1 MGMRGCLAL
10 FISIAALAVMTS
22 LCSLTTFSLSQQ
34 TVIDLNAAGF
44 RVDDPVVTIRCALT
58 GKCEDEALGAVEA
71 APLLILTPAATFYM
85 TAAPA
90 MTVAPAAT
98 MPQPT
103 PTEAVLAATAAPTL
117 PATPTETALDLP
129 RITDPRALTI
139 LLLGIDQRSAANE
152 QGPFRTDT
160 MILVHI
166 NPARGTVGVLS
177 LPRDLWVE
185 IPNYGPGRIN
195 TANFLGDSDAY
206 PGGGGPALAME
217 TIAEN
222 FGIRV
227 EKYLLV
233 NFDVFTSVVDLLAP
247 DGVMVNVTEYIN
259 DPDYPDEFYG
269 TMPVTF
275 EPGMQRMDAETL
287 LKYARTRKTQGGDFD
302 RARRQQ
308 QVLDA
313 VRAEVLSAG
322 GIVNFVT
329 QALPLWQELQGNY
342 RTNLELNEIIALGR
356 LMGSI
361 KREDIRYSVIDNYYA
376 SLGKSPAGDDVLIPD
391 FSAIRDLTLR
401 TFYPGAQLTQAEM
414 KARAEGE
421 AAPIFVYNG
430 TNIAGLAGA
439 TREWLLAKDVL
450 VTGINNDV
458 TSGRLQTEIRVYGRF
473 DATAE
478 YLAQLMGLPAE
489 RVRRSG
495 DGLIVEGVLV
505 ALGLDAQAIVGG

>member
-1 MGMRGCLAL
+1 MRPTSCLVL
-10 FISIAALAVMTS
+10 ILSFGALAILTG
-22 LCSLTTFSLSQQ
+22 LCSYSTFSFSQQ
-34 TVIDLNAAGF
+34 TVIDLSASGF
-44 RVDDPVVTIRCALT
+44 RINDPIITLRCALV
-58 GKCEDEALGAVEA
+58 GSCEDEASFAD
-71 APLLILTPAATFYM
+71 APLIAPTLVLTPAATFIA
-85 TAAPA
+85 TSLPQATPAPA
-90 MTVAPAAT
+90 HTVAIEAT
-98 MPQPT
+98 ALPT
-103 PTEAVLAATAAPTL
+103 LAAL
-117 PATPTETALDLP
+117 ATEIVPDLP

-160 MILVHI
+160 MILIHV
-166 NPARGTVGVLS
+166 NPARAAVGVLS

-217 TIAEN
+217 TVAEN

-247 DGVMVNVTEYIN
+247 DGVMVNVTEFID

-269 TMPVTF
+269 TMPLKF

-329 QALPLWQELQGNY
+329 QAYPLWQELQGNY

-356 LMGSI
+356 LMGNI
-361 KREDIRYSVIDNYYA
+361 KRENIHYSVVDNFYA
-376 SLGKSPAGDDVLIPD
+376 SLGQSPQGDAVLIPD
-391 FSAIRDLTLR
+391 FTSIRELIMR
-401 TFYPGAQLTQAEM
+401 TFYPEAQLTPSEL
-414 KARAEGE
+414 KARAQQE
-421 AAPIFVYNG
+421 AAPIFIYNG
-430 TNIAGLAGA
+430 TRIVGLAGA
-439 TREWLLAKDVL
+439 TREWLLAQDVP

-458 TSGRLQTEIRVYGRF
+458 TAGRLQTEIRVYGRYE
-473 DATAE
+473 ATAAH
-478 YLAQLMGLPAE
+478 LAQLMALPKE
-489 RVRRSG
+489 RIRRGG
-495 DGLIVEGVLV
+495 DGVIAEGVLV
-505 ALGLDAQAIVGG
+505 ALGLDAQAIIEG

>member
-1 MGMRGCLAL
+1 MRPTGCLAL
-10 FISIAALAVMTS
+10 IFGIGAFAILTG
-22 LCSLTTFSLSQQ
+22 LCSISTFSLSQQ

-44 RVDDPVVTIRCALT
+44 RVDDPIITVRCAIT
-58 GKCEDEALGAVEA
+58 GNCEGLDPKAGA
-71 APLLILTPAATFYM
+71 APDDAPVLVLTPAATYM
-85 TAAPA
+85 MAT
-90 MTVAPAAT
+90 APAAT
-98 MPQPT
+98 KPPPT
-103 PTEAVLAATAAPTL
+103 ATDVPLATAAPTLAATAAPTQ
-117 PATPTETALDLP
+117 PELP

-139 LLLGIDQRSAANE
+139 LLLGIDQRSAADE

-160 MILVHI
+160 MMLIHI
-166 NPARGTVGVLS
+166 NPASETVGVLS

-247 DGVMVNVTEYIN
+247 DGVMVHVSEFID
-259 DPDYPDEFYG
+259 DPTYPDAGYG
-269 TMPVTF
+269 YDPLHL

-313 VRAEVLSAG
+313 VRAEVLSGG

-356 LMGSI
+356 LMSSI
-361 KREDIRYSVIDNYYA
+361 KRENIRYSVVDNFYA
-376 SLGKSPAGDDVLIPD
+376 ALGQSPQGDEVLIPD
-391 FSAIRDLTLR
+391 FTSIRDLVMR
-401 TFYPGAQLTQAEM
+401 TFYAEAQLNPAEM
-414 KARAEGE
+414 KARAGEEG
-421 AAPIFVYNG
+421 APIFVYNG
-430 TNIAGLAGA
+430 TSIIGLAGA

-458 TSGRLQTEIRVYGRF
+458 TSGRLQTEIRVYGRYQ
-473 DATAE
+473 ATAA
-478 YLAQLMGLPAE
+478 YLAHLMGLPAE
-489 RVRRSG
+489 RVRRSA
-495 DGLIVEGVLV
+495 DGVIAEGVLV
-505 ALGLDAQAIVGG
+505 ALGLDAQAIIEG

>member
-1 MGMRGCLAL
+1 MRRTGCLAVIFSL
-10 FISIAALAVMTS
+10 GLLAVFTG
-22 LCSLTTFSLSQQ
+22 LCSLSTFSLSQQ
-34 TVIDLNAAGF
+34 TVTDLNAAGF
-44 RVDDPVVTIRCALT
+44 RVDDPIITMRCAIT
-58 GKCEDEALGAVEA
+58 GQCEGDEASAGE
-71 APLLILTPAATFYM
+71 APLLVLTPAATFFATSAG
-85 TAAPA
+85 TATEP
-90 MTVAPAAT
+90 P
-98 MPQPT
+98 PT
-103 PTEAVLAATAAPTL
+103 PTDVAVATAAPTFA
-117 PATPTETALDLP
+117 ATATEVRLDLP

-139 LLLGIDQRSAANE
+139 LLLGIDQRSAAAE

-160 MILVHI
+160 MILIHI
-166 NPARGTVGVLS
+166 NPASETVGVLS

-247 DGVMVNVTEYIN
+247 DGVMVHVQEFID
-259 DPDYPDEFYG
+259 DPDYPDDFYG
-269 TMPVTF
+269 TLHVKF

-322 GIVNFVT
+322 GIINFVT
-329 QALPLWQELQGNY
+329 QAYPLWQELQGNY
-342 RTNLELNEIIALGR
+342 RSNLELNEIIALLR
-356 LMGSI
+356 LMGNI
-361 KREDIRYSVIDNYYA
+361 KRENIHYSVVDNFYA
-376 SLGKSPAGDDVLIPD
+376 ALGQSPQGDEVLIPD
-391 FSAIRDLTLR
+391 FTSIRDLILR
-401 TFYPGAQLTQAEM
+401 TFYPEGQLTGAEL
-414 KARAEGE
+414 KARAEQE
-421 AAPIFVYNG
+421 RAPIFVYNG
-430 TNIAGLAGA
+430 TSIAGLAGA

-458 TSGRLQTEIRVYGRF
+458 TSGRLQTEIRVYGRYQ
-473 DATAE
+473 ATAA
-478 YLAQLMGLPAE
+478 YLAQVLGLPAE
-489 RVRRSG
+489 RIRRSA
-495 DGLIVEGVLV
+495 DGVIAEGVLV
-505 ALGLDAQAIVGG
+505 ALGLDAQAIVEG

>member
-1 MGMRGCLAL
+1 MGIRGCLAL
-10 FISIAALAVMTS
+10 LIGIGALAVMTS
-22 LCSLTTFSLSQQ
+22 LCSLTTFSLSRQ
-34 TVIDLNAAGF
+34 TVIDLNASGF
-44 RVDDPVVTIRCALT
+44 RVDDPVLTIRCALT
-58 GKCEDEALGAVEA
+58 GKCDDEAVAAAE
-71 APLLILTPAATFYM
+71 APLLIITPAATYYM
-85 TAAPA
+85 TAAPVA
-90 MTVAPAAT
+90 TQARPTPTDKIAVATVAPTQFPIAT
-98 MPQPT
+98 
-103 PTEAVLAATAAPTL
+103 VSAP
-117 PATPTETALDLP
+117 ELP

-160 MILVHI
+160 MMLIHV
-166 NPARGTVGVLS
+166 NPAQRTVGVLS

-185 IPNYGPGRIN
+185 IPSYGPGRIN
-195 TANFLGDSDAY
+195 TANFLGDGDAY

-222 FGIRV
+222 FGVRV

-233 NFDVFTSVVDLLAP
+233 NFDVFESVVDLLAP
-247 DGVMVNVTEYIN
+247 DGVMVNVTEYID
-259 DPDYPDEFYG
+259 DPDYPDAYYG

-342 RTNLELNEIIALGR
+342 RTNLELNEIIALAR
-356 LMGSI
+356 LMGNI
-361 KREDIRYSVIDNYYA
+361 RREDIRYNVIDNYYA
-376 SLGKSPAGDDVLIPD
+376 SLGKSPAGDDVLIPE
-391 FSAIRDLTLR
+391 FSSIRDLTLR
-401 TFYPGAQLTQAEM
+401 TFYPGAQLTLAEL
-414 KARAEGE
+414 KARAQLE

-478 YLAQLMGLPAE
+478 YVAQLMGLPVE

-495 DGLIVEGVLV
+495 DGVIAEGVLV